1 MVFFHNEWVALDLR
15 FGALLSTCTLYDCSI
30 DTLIQYLSSS
40 RLYRSVEAS
49 TRGRSALVCSRQPR
63 QISPVNCQAL
73 INTTLSNHKCNHK
86 AKAKVDLHCNPI
98 IPPPLHPILTSR
110 FRDTLSYSCASFRLS
125 TRDRGY
131 AMQRNAW
138 GAMQPCWP
146 PRLLQLHDR
155 ALVIGQIYS
164 LVISLLYQLT

>member
-1 MVFFHNEWVALDLR
+1 MALDLR
-15 FGALLSTCTLYDCSI
+15 FGALLSTCALYDCSI

-63 QISPVNCQAL
+63 QPSPVNCQAL
-73 INTTLSNHKCNHK
+73 INTTLSIHKCNHK
-86 AKAKVDLHCNPI
+86 AKAKADLHCNPI

-125 TRDRGY
+125 TRNRGY
-131 AMQRNAW
+131 AMKRNAW
-138 GAMQPCWP
+138 GGYAALLAAP
-146 PRLLQLHDR
+146 PPSAARSSTRDRTDLLPSNKPTLSAD
-155 ALVIGQIYS
+155 
-164 LVISLLYQLT
+164 LT